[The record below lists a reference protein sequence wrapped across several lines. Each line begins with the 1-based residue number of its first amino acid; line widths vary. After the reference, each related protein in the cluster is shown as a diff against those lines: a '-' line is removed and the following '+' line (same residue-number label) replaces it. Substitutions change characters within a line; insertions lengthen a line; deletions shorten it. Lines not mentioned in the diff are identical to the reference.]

1 MKILMFVLMFVIICA
16 LLIISNNDLEMYKHE
31 NIENFSKLYIQ
42 WGDQVYL
49 NAQILTGEIIKLDWL
64 P

>member
-1 MKILMFVLMFVIICA
+1 MKILMFILMFVIICA
-16 LLIISNNDLEMYKHE
+16 LLIISNNDLAMYKQE

-42 WGDQVYL
+42 WGDKVYL
-49 NAQILTGEIIKLDWL
+49 NAQILTGEVIKLDWL